1 MVRQG
6 PLVEDFCKTINAKE
20 LRTLLPLG
28 DSESH
33 AAQTQTRTTGQPM
46 SPAKLLFQSKS
57 HIRERTCCSRA
68 FLLKCWLALFIVCVV
83 LLLALIGLALWE
95 TSPNEISVAPL
106 VISKTDYN
114 GTVLIVGAGA
124 AGLFAGYTLEYLGM
138 QNYQILEASAG
149 FGGRV
154 QELPD
159 FLDVPIDLGAEW
171 IHGDP
176 KVLQDLLLFE
186 ADLVTDE
193 TISYQPQ
200 TYSVFIRSHR
210 KRRNVARF
218 FYREFKFR
226 NTTWYSY
233 LRDYV
238 VTHVESKLA
247 FDTVVDTIDYSG
259 VEVRVVTKAGQVLLA
274 DKVILAIPLAVM
286 NSVHFIPELPESKV
300 QAVQNVF
307 VPSGIKVWIEFD
319 EQFYPDV
326 QTVST
331 IFGVYDE
338 GPGADPFYFNTVFRK
353 PSNRHALTYFNV
365 GVDTIEITKLSD
377 DEILSKLM
385 AQLDDI
391 FDGEATRHYV
401 KHHIQNWGKVPF
413 VRGAY
418 SDDWVDY
425 EWTVRELA
433 RPLDQKLY
441 FAGEHTEEIEVATVH
456 GAAMSGRRAAQEL
469 LLDGE

>member
-1 MVRQG
+1 
-6 PLVEDFCKTINAKE
+6 
-20 LRTLLPLG
+20 
-28 DSESH
+28 
-33 AAQTQTRTTGQPM
+33 
-46 SPAKLLFQSKS
+46 
-57 HIRERTCCSRA
+57 
-68 FLLKCWLALFIVCVV
+68 
-83 LLLALIGLALWE
+83 
-95 TSPNEISVAPL
+95 
-106 VISKTDYN
+106 
-114 GTVLIVGAGA
+114 
-124 AGLFAGYTLEYLGM
+124 
-138 QNYQILEASAG
+138 
-149 FGGRV
+149 
-154 QELPD
+154 
-159 FLDVPIDLGAEW
+159 
-171 IHGDP
+171 
-176 KVLQDLLLFE
+176 
-186 ADLVTDE
+186 
-193 TISYQPQ
+193 
-200 TYSVFIRSHR
+200 
-210 KRRNVARF
+210 
-218 FYREFKFR
+218 
-226 NTTWYSY
+226 
-233 LRDYV
+233 
-238 VTHVESKLA
+238 
-247 FDTVVDTIDYSG
+247 
-259 VEVRVVTKAGQVLLA
+259 
-274 DKVILAIPLAVM
+274 M

-385 AQLDDI
+385 AQMDDI